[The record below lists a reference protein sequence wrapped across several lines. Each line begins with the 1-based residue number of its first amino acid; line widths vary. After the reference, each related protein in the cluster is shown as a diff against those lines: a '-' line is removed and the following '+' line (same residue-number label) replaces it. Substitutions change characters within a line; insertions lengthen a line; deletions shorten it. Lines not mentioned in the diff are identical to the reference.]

1 MSRSVRLVVFA
12 VAGAAL
18 AALLA
23 LAFLR
28 MPAFGGSAHQYRDH
42 AVAGA
47 VRHATAN
54 VVSAVNFDQRGL
66 DTLGEET
73 ILLGS
78 VIGAAVLLRPTEEEE
93 RREPEST
100 SRTLQST
107 VLAGYLFLGTTLL
120 LGVDLVTHGH
130 VTPGGGFQ
138 GGVVLATGY
147 HLLYVAGRFPA
158 LVRLRPEVLFEVG
171 EAAGAAA
178 FGGLAMAGIGVAG
191 SFLANVLPSG
201 SFGDLLSSGSVP
213 LLNVAVGVEVA
224 CGTVILL
231 ARFLEQTLV
240 IRRAS
245 PE

>member
-1 MSRSVRLVVFA
+1 MSRPVRLAVFA
-12 VAGAAL
+12 VGGICV
-18 AALLA
+18 AALLSI
-23 LAFLR
+23 AFLR

-42 AVAGA
+42 AVAAA

-54 VVSAVNFDQRGL
+54 VVSSVNFDQRGL

-78 VIGAAVLLRPTEEEE
+78 VIGAAVLLRPAEEEE
-93 RREPEST
+93 RREPGQGGS
-100 SRTLQST
+100 TLQST
-107 VLAGYLFLGTTLL
+107 MLAGYLFLGTTLL
-120 LGVDLVTHGH
+120 LGLDLVTHGH

-147 HLLYVAGRFPA
+147 HLLYVAGRYPA
-158 LVRLRPEVLFEVG
+158 LEKLRPETFFEVG

-178 FGGLAMAGIGVAG
+178 FGGLAIAGIGVSG
-191 SFLANVLPSG
+191 TFLANVLPSG
-201 SFGDLLSSGSVP
+201 SFGGLLSSGSVP
-213 LLNVAVGVEVA
+213 LFNVAVGVEVA

-240 IRRAS
+240 VRTRAQT
-245 PE
+245 